1 MRRWSDKLFLTFLP
15 TFGNF
20 QRLKETSLILL
31 IIWSIMVISRWLTA
45 NKNIECLCKQIYDN
59 RRIYQLSFCLEG
71 TTWWQGLV
79 LVSPL
84 YRSKESLATKVWSC
98 FRLFLRPSP
107 SRCHFT
113 LRFCGVHTYWTVR
126 LKSLLFVS
134 SFVQSYSRTPSVVLG
149 HFFFLTCFYRWFFRV
164 VFCERGD

>member
-84 YRSKESLATKVWSC
+84 YRSK
-98 FRLFLRPSP
+98 
-107 SRCHFT
+107 
-113 LRFCGVHTYWTVR
+113 
-126 LKSLLFVS
+126 KSLLLQKCDPVLDY
-134 SFVQSYSRTPSVVLG
+134 SYVLL
-149 HFFFLTCFYRWFFRV
+149 HQDVILLCVFV
-164 VFCERGD
+164 VFIPTELYVWNRYFSFHHLYKVIPELLL